1 MSHLRHTALRRFSD
15 AVGELTEPLPRGVS
29 LSDHLLRALARLIP
43 IDRVSYN
50 EVDRANGLVVRAHSL
65 GEPPSPGLVA
75 SLNRHIHEHPC
86 FAHTDRRALNPPP
99 TKLSDFL
106 SQRQFRSLGL
116 YSEHFRLY
124 KIHYQLGVNFC
135 VTPTRR
141 ISFGL
146 NRGARDFSEEDRQ
159 LLVLLRR
166 HLTSAYLRA
175 QAVVEIET
183 AIALREAALAGTGA
197 ALVLFDASGGVVY
210 RTALAAELLA
220 HYDGPENGAA
230 TPGPLLAWARRQMFP
245 RPMVSNGH
253 GHGFPEPPRL
263 TRELAGR
270 LLTATFT
277 RAPQPGGWHLLRLTE
292 QSSAPSA
299 RPLQSLGLSA
309 REAEV
314 LFWLARGKRNAEIAL
329 ICRVHPTTV
338 STHLRRIFSKLDVET
353 RTAAAALAWEKL
365 AEAQNE

>member
-1 MSHLRHTALRRFSD
+1 MPRLRQSELHRFSD
-15 AVGELTEPLPRGVS
+15 AIGELADPLPRGIA
-29 LSDHLLRALARLIP
+29 LSEHLLRTVARVIP

-50 EVDRANGLVVRAHSL
+50 EVDRASGLVVRAHSL
-65 GEPPSPGLVA
+65 SEPPSPGLVA
-75 SLNRHIHEHPC
+75 SLNRHIHEHPG
-86 FAHTDRRALNPPP
+86 FAHTDRRELNPPP

-175 QAVVEIET
+175 QAAAEIET

-197 ALVLFDASGGVVY
+197 ALVLFDAAGAVVY

-220 HYDGPENGAA
+220 HYDEPEGGTA
-230 TPGPLLAWARRQMFP
+230 TPGALLAWVHRQIFPPLPNGGGNGAFHERPRVGAKARR
-245 RPMVSNGH
+245 VG
-253 GHGFPEPPRL
+253 
-263 TRELAGR
+263 
-270 LLTATFT
+270 
-277 RAPQPGGWHLLRLTE
+277 
-292 QSSAPSA
+292 
-299 RPLQSLGLSA
+299 
-309 REAEV
+309 
-314 LFWLARGKRNAEIAL
+314 
-329 ICRVHPTTV
+329 
-338 STHLRRIFSKLDVET
+338 
-353 RTAAAALAWEKL
+353 
-365 AEAQNE
+365 